1 MRGVVKVRAC
11 GVLAA
16 TLATKQWGSR
26 HLKRRPSPWVLG
38 AFLVL
43 LAGGSAWA
51 IVTDLTDVETVYDTK
66 VEHADQDELRDLVA
80 SGQEHEAFEK
90 AFELGDKLF
99 GTVFNALDGGGENV
113 GTGQRFT
120 RVPRADLKGPHEW
133 FNHTPIRVTGPNA
146 AACTACH
153 FRPFEDG
160 AGDPAGNVHR
170 DTFRTG
176 IVPQFVERNTP
187 HLFA

>member
-11 GVLAA
+11 GVSAA

-43 LAGGSAWA
+43 LAGRSAWA
-51 IVTDLTDVETVYDTK
+51 IVTSLTDIDLVHDMEDAK
-66 VEHADQDELRDLVA
+66 AEHADQDELRGLVA

-99 GTVFNALDGGGENV
+99 GTVFNALDGGGANV
-113 GTGQRFT
+113 GT
-120 RVPRADLKGPHEW
+120 
-133 FNHTPIRVTGPNA
+133 
-146 AACTACH
+146 
-153 FRPFEDG
+153 
-160 AGDPAGNVHR
+160 
-170 DTFRTG
+170 
-176 IVPQFVERNTP
+176 
-187 HLFA
+187 

>member
-11 GVLAA
+11 VSAV

-26 HLKRRPSPWVLG
+26 HLKRRSSPWVLG

-43 LAGGSAWA
+43 LAGRSAWA
-51 IVTDLTDVETVYDTK
+51 IVTDLKDVEIVYDTE

-80 SGQEHEAFEK
+80 SGQEHEAFEE

-99 GTVFNALDGGGENV
+99 GTVFDALDGGGANV

-120 RVPRADLKGPHEW
+120 RVPRADLYFARDKMKLLRISGKSW
-133 FNHTPIRVTGPNA
+133 TAITSSTSIGRLSNA
-146 AACTACH
+146 Q
-153 FRPFEDG
+153 
-160 AGDPAGNVHR
+160 AGV
-170 DTFRTG
+170 
-176 IVPQFVERNTP
+176 
-187 HLFA
+187 